1 MKGYG
6 QTTHRRGNRGSIST
20 YGDTLLS
27 NHFSLYLDN
36 VVYFY
41 PLKLVEFKALTQAC
55 SETCVL
61 TRF

>member
-1 MKGYG
+1 MDR
-6 QTTHRRGNRGSIST
+6 QLTEEEIEAVFQLT
-20 YGDTLLS
+20 GDTLLS
-27 NHFSLYLDN
+27 NYFSLFLGN

-41 PLKLVEFKALTQAC
+41 PLKLVEFKALTQVC